1 MGNYKYSAEFEL
13 RASPKMLF
21 PYLTSPAGLGQW
33 FADDVTIN
41 DQKIFNFVW
50 DNTPHYAKITSLRL
64 NKYVKFE
71 FVPKDGQQPLELPYL
86 EFRLDQNELTQS
98 SFLKVTDFSNM
109 ENEEDLR
116 ELWTQLVGSL
126 REAVGG

>member
-1 MGNYKYSAEFEL
+1 MNNQIYTAEFEL

-21 PYLTSPAGLGQW
+21 PYLSSPAGLAQW
-33 FADDVTIN
+33 FADDVTID
-41 DQKIFNFVW
+41 DQKVFNFVW
-50 DNTPHYAKITSLRL
+50 DDTPHYAKITALRA

-71 FVPKDGQQPLELPYL
+71 FIPPNARVLTDTAFL

-98 SFLKVTDFSNM
+98 SFLKVTDFSDL

-116 ELWTQLVGSL
+116 ELWSQLVGSL

>member
-1 MGNYKYSAEFEL
+1 MNKFKYTAEFEL

-21 PYLTSPAGLGQW
+21 PYLSSPAGLAQW
-33 FADDVTIN
+33 FADDVTID
-41 DQKIFNFVW
+41 DQKVFNFVW
-50 DNTPHYAKITSLRL
+50 DNTPHFAKITALRT

-71 FVPKDGQQPLELPYL
+71 FITTRDRILPDSAFL
-86 EFRLDQNELTQS
+86 EFRLDQNEMTQS
-98 SFLKVTDFSNM
+98 SFLKITDFSDL

-116 ELWTQLVGSL
+116 ELWSQLVGSL